1 MRILI
6 LGAGQLARMM
16 ALSGEAMGLECYAY
30 DIENQKV
37 VDPIYHHPH
46 QGTLSEWI
54 EKADIITAEF
64 EHIAN
69 DILQLCED
77 SGKLKPNQHAIKIG
91 GDRCKEKT
99 LLDELSIP
107 NASYVTLKTS
117 QDLDIALARL
127 HWPLILKTAKGGY
140 DGKGQWR
147 LNTPEQANALK
158 IELDTFFHANPDQMI
173 IAEQCIPFEQEVSI
187 IGARN
192 AFGEITTYPITIN
205 QHNNGVLVLSIVEQ
219 ENHPLQQ
226 EANAIFERL
235 TTHLNYIG
243 VLAIEFFVWENQL
256 LVNEIAPRVHNSGHW
271 TQLGS
276 TTCQFTQHLRAITEK
291 RLCKTTWIAPTAMI
305 NVLGC
310 THLPEILWQFDSSQP
325 HWYQKTPRIGRKMG
339 HINLQAPTI
348 EALNN
353 IILQFKA
360 HTKHEL
366 PYL

>member
-16 ALSGEAMGLECYAY
+16 AFSGEAMGFSCYAY
-30 DIENQKV
+30 DTESKKV
-37 VDPIYHHPH
+37 VDPIYHHPYE
-46 QGTLSEWI
+46 GSLLEWS
-54 EKADIITAEF
+54 KKVDIITAEF
-64 EHIAN
+64 EHI
-69 DILQLCED
+69 DSEILQLCEE
-77 SGKLKPNQHAIKIG
+77 SGKLKPNKLAIEIG
-91 GDRCKEKT
+91 GDRCQEKNI
-99 LLDELSIP
+99 LDQLSIP

-117 QDLDIALARL
+117 QDLDVALARL

-147 LNTPEQANALK
+147 LHTAEQATTLK
-158 IELDTFFHANPDQMI
+158 IELNSFFQANPEQII
-173 IAEQCIPFEQEVSI
+173 IAEQCIPFEQEVSL

-192 AFGEITTYPITIN
+192 AFGEIVTYSLTTN
-205 QHNNGVLVLSIVEQ
+205 QHNNGVLVLSVVEQ
-219 ENHPLQQ
+219 KNHPLQQ

-235 TTHLNYIG
+235 TTQLNYIG

-276 TTCQFTQHLRAITEK
+276 TTSQFTQHLRAITEK
-291 RLCKTTWIAPTAMI
+291 RLGKTTWIAPTAMV

-310 THLPEILWQFDSSQP
+310 THLPDILWQFENSQP

-339 HINLQAPTI
+339 HINFQASTA

-353 IILQFKA
+353 TITQFKIQ
-360 HTKHEL
+360 TKHEL